1 MAANQKT
8 SEHDLILRA
17 RQGDEDAFQAL
28 LGRHEELLRRRV
40 QRWVSPGLR
49 RKISASDVLQE
60 AYIVALRRFADFED
74 RGDGSFRR
82 WLGQIVDLKLREA
95 VRQHGAAKRDAG
107 REVSRDGRVDT
118 RNFAGQRTSP
128 SQAAIA
134 SEMKE
139 AARVAFEKMPDD
151 YQRIVKLVQQDQ
163 VSFEMAARKL
173 GRTLAATRKLY
184 GRAVARFTELLKEET
199 GES

>member
-1 MAANQKT
+1 MATNQKT

-28 LGRHEELLRRRV
+28 LRRHEELLRKRV
-40 QRWVSPGLR
+40 QRWVSPRLR

-74 RGDGSFRR
+74 RGDGSFGR
-82 WLGQIVDLKLREA
+82 WLGQIVELKLREA
-95 VRQHGAAKRDAG
+95 VRQAGAAKRDAG
-107 REVSRDGRVDT
+107 REVSRDGRMDT
-118 RNFAGQRTSP
+118 RNFMGQQTSP

-134 SEMKE
+134 SELKE
-139 AARVAFEKMPDD
+139 AARVALEKMPDD
-151 YQRIVKLVQQDQ
+151 YRRIIRLVQQDQ
-163 VSFEMAARKL
+163 VSFETAARKL

-184 GRAVARFTELLKEET
+184 GRAVARFTELLGKER
-199 GES
+199 GDS